1 MCSSNII
8 HANPFKSSFRWK
20 TFDIENCEGKMIV
33 FCSDCNKIS
42 DAVEV
47 QSGRHRYFCPI
58 CKKRIIKLHKSGTY
72 ITKVYSKVFDYEDKM
87 VFSCAFHHH
96 ILKFSFN
103 KLKMRK
109 MSILYRYNVT
119 HNKITKQT
127 YLVRKAS
134 NPQNNKIANITYG
147 CIPRKWGLIWS
158 HLEYIEQDSVWKEFR
173 ESLLPS
179 WFDLDK
185 VSGIRQFPF
194 YLRYPQLGMLP
205 LELTLNIKFRQEL
218 KKARGKREELLT
230 IPTKQIEV
238 LEWLTD
244 KRITKKERK
253 ILLENPNLIF
263 MYRMAAVLFENVD
276 IRHYFLADLLKRKYL
291 SDSGDAEYFSEAI
304 IDDLFKKRYVSAFL
318 SVKKHFANEKK
329 YAKDLLQLIK
339 VDRNDPYGMI
349 DIFSYVRDIEKMEKE
364 LCKEIPGYQLPSF
377 QTLKSFHDTLA
388 KDYKK
393 IQNKCIEIEY
403 TEVEKEK
410 LQYDTTT
417 YHFKLAKSNHELVDV
432 GSKLG
437 ICVGSYSSYAIKKGL
452 FIVLMEDKETN
463 TVTHCLEVDNGKKL
477 KLVQAKGKYN
487 GLPSEEISNMI
498 MKYSQEKGIVIDTYD
513 ITSTVAAS

>member
-1 MCSSNII
+1 MCSNII

-20 TFDIENCEGKMIV
+20 TTDIENCEWKMMV
-33 FCSDCNKIS
+33 FCSGCNEIS
-42 DAVEV
+42 EAVEV
-47 QSGRHRYFCPI
+47 QSGRHRYSCPL
-58 CKKRIIKLHKSGTY
+58 CKKRIIKLHKSDTY
-72 ITKVYSKVFDYEDKM
+72 ITKVYSKVFDYEEKV

-96 ILKFSFN
+96 ILKFNFN
-103 KLKMRK
+103 KRKMRK
-109 MSILYRYNVT
+109 MSVLYRYNVT

-134 NPQNNKIANITYG
+134 NPKNNKIANITYG
-147 CIPRKWGLIWS
+147 CIPKKWALIWS

-230 IPTKQIEV
+230 IPTKQIAV

-244 KRITKKERK
+244 KRITKIERK

-276 IRHYFLADLLKRKYL
+276 VRHYFLADLLKRKYL

-304 IDDLFKKRYVSAFL
+304 IDDLFKKRYVSAFF
-318 SVKKHFANEKK
+318 KCQKAF
-329 YAKDLLQLIK
+329 
-339 VDRNDPYGMI
+339 
-349 DIFSYVRDIEKMEKE
+349 
-364 LCKEIPGYQLPSF
+364 CK
-377 QTLKSFHDTLA
+377 
-388 KDYKK
+388 
-393 IQNKCIEIEY
+393 
-403 TEVEKEK
+403 
-410 LQYDTTT
+410 
-417 YHFKLAKSNHELVDV
+417 
-432 GSKLG
+432 
-437 ICVGSYSSYAIKKGL
+437 
-452 FIVLMEDKETN
+452 
-463 TVTHCLEVDNGKKL
+463 
-477 KLVQAKGKYN
+477 
-487 GLPSEEISNMI
+487 
-498 MKYSQEKGIVIDTYD
+498 
-513 ITSTVAAS
+513 

>member
-1 MCSSNII
+1 MCSNII

-20 TFDIENCEGKMIV
+20 TFDIENCEGKMMV
-33 FCSDCNKIS
+33 FCSACNKIS
-42 DAVEV
+42 EAVEV
-47 QSGRHRYFCPI
+47 QSGRHRYSCPL
-58 CKKRIIKLHKSGTY
+58 CKKRIIKLHKSDTY
-72 ITKVYSKVFDYEDKM
+72 ITKVYSKVFDYEEKM

-103 KLKMRK
+103 KRKMRK

-134 NPQNNKIANITYG
+134 NPKNNKIANITYG

-205 LELTLNIKFRQEL
+205 LELTLNINFRQEL

-339 VDRNDPYGMI
+339 VDGNDPYGMV
-349 DIFSYVRDIEKMEKE
+349 DIFSYVRDIEKMKKE
-364 LCKEIPGYQLPSF
+364 LCKEIPGYQLPPF
-377 QTLKSFHDTLA
+377 QTLKSFHDILA
-388 KDYKK
+388 MDYKK

-403 TEVEKEK
+403 TEDEKEK
-410 LQYDTTT
+410 LQYDTTSH
-417 YHFKLAKSNHELVDV
+417 HFKLAKSNHELVDV

-437 ICVGSYSSYAIKKGL
+437 ICVGSYSSYAIKKEL

-487 GLPSEEISNMI
+487 GLPSEEISNII

>member
-1 MCSSNII
+1 MCSNII

-20 TFDIENCEGKMIV
+20 TADIENCELKMMV
-33 FCSDCNKIS
+33 FCSNCNEIS
-42 DAVEV
+42 EAVEV
-47 QSGRHRYFCPI
+47 QSGRHRYSCPL
-58 CKKRIIKLHKSGTY
+58 CKKRIIKLHKSDTY
-72 ITKVYSKVFDYEDKM
+72 ITKVYSKVFDYEEKV

-96 ILKFSFN
+96 ILKFNFN
-103 KLKMRK
+103 KRKMRK
-109 MSILYRYNVT
+109 MSVLYRYNVT

-134 NPQNNKIANITYG
+134 NPKNNKIANITYG
-147 CIPRKWGLIWS
+147 CIPRKWSLIWS
-158 HLEYIEQDSVWKEFR
+158 HLEYIEQDSAWKEFR

-230 IPTKQIEV
+230 IPTKQIAV

-244 KRITKKERK
+244 KRITKIERK

-276 IRHYFLADLLKRKYL
+276 VRHYFLADLLKRKYL

-329 YAKDLLQLIK
+329 YARELLQLIK
-339 VDRNDPYGMI
+339 VDDNDSYGLI
-349 DIFSYVRDIEKMEKE
+349 DIFHYIRDIEKMEKE
-364 LCKEIPGYQLPSF
+364 LCKEIPGYQLPPF
-377 QTLKSFHDTLA
+377 QTLRSFHDTLA
-388 KDYKK
+388 KDYEK
-393 IQNKCIEIEY
+393 IKNKCISIEY
-403 TEVEKEK
+403 TETEKEK
-410 LQYDTTT
+410 LQFDTPTH
-417 YHFKLAKSNHELVDV
+417 HFKLAKSNHELVDV

-437 ICVGSYSSYAIKKGL
+437 ICVGSYSSYAIKKEL
-452 FIVLMEDKETN
+452 FIVLIEDKGTN
-463 TVTHCLEVDNGKKL
+463 TVTHCLEVANGKKL

-487 GLPSEEISNMI
+487 GLPSKEISEMV
-498 MKYSQEKGIVIDTYD
+498 MEYSQEKGIVIDTYD